1 MTKET
6 YVRNPETGRLI
17 KVGGPTYNR
26 LKKQKKQ
33 IKQQNK
39 IQKAKFEASDDDLV
53 SSYIKLRKNKKV
65 DYGNESWE
73 SKKPKTKKERE
84 EVLNKYGRSCFLIPD
99 KLKFPICN
107 KSDGAYNCKGL
118 KAASSRAGQWG
129 YKKVLEKS
137 KKITEKL
144 NCYSTK
150 NKSKKN

>member
-1 MTKET
+1 MTTET
-6 YVRNPETGRLI
+6 FVRNPQTGRPI

-26 LKKQKKQ
+26 LKEQNKQ
-33 IKQQNK
+33 IQQQKK
-39 IQKAKFEASDDDLV
+39 IQKSKFRASDDDLV
-53 SSYIKLRKNKKV
+53 SSVIRLGRNKRV
-65 DYGNESWE
+65 DYGTESWE

-84 EVLNKYGRSCFLIPD
+84 EVLRKYGKSCFLIPD

-137 KKITEKL
+137 KKITKKL
-144 NCYSTK
+144 DCYV
-150 NKSKKN
+150 KKK